1 MIHVYDNQFMMLV
14 DGGKIID
21 YTAEPGYFTVDQS
34 SSPSMFS
41 GSLDAA
47 VKDTFERLKFGGQT
61 PHEQRVFYINL
72 QEIKG
77 IKFGTRNPV
86 NYFDQFYNA
95 ELFLRAHGSYSI
107 RIVDPLRFYAEA
119 VPRNA
124 SRVEIEDINEQYMNE
139 FLEGLQSSINQMAA
153 DGIRISFAA
162 SKSAELSRY
171 MADAMD
177 ESWRAM
183 RGMEIQS
190 VAIASLSYDEASQ
203 KLIQMRNEGAM
214 MSDPSIRE
222 GYVQGAMARSMEK
235 AAVNPNGAM
244 NGFMGVQ
251 MGMNAFGSSFAS
263 ASASNQQQMQQQAA
277 AKAQQEAAKGVWKCS
292 CGTENT
298 GNFCSNCGS
307 AKPMVWI
314 CGKCGTENSGK
325 FCSNCGSPKPEA
337 AGKWVCACG
346 TENTGKFCSNC
357 GKPRQ

>member
-1 MIHVYDNQFMMLV
+1 MSR
-14 DGGKIID
+14 
-21 YTAEPGYFTVDQS
+21 E
-34 SSPSMFS
+34 FS
-41 GSLDAA
+41 ILICRKS
-47 VKDTFERLKFGGQT
+47 
-61 PHEQRVFYINL
+61 
-72 QEIKG
+72 KG

-235 AAVNPNGAM
+235 AAANPNGAM

-263 ASASNQQQMQQQAA
+263 GVRFESAADAA
-277 AKAQQEAAKGVWKCS
+277 AGGSQGTAGSCKRRMEMLLRNGEHRQFLLKLRKCKADGVDLRQ
-292 CGTENT
+292 
-298 GNFCSNCGS
+298 
-307 AKPMVWI
+307 VWNR
-314 CGKCGTENSGK
+314 EQ
-325 FCSNCGSPKPEA
+325 
-337 AGKWVCACG
+337 
-346 TENTGKFCSNC
+346 
-357 GKPRQ
+357 R

>member
-1 MIHVYDNQFMMLV
+1 MSREF
-14 DGGKIID
+14 
-21 YTAEPGYFTVDQS
+21 
-34 SSPSMFS
+34 
-41 GSLDAA
+41 
-47 VKDTFERLKFGGQT
+47 
-61 PHEQRVFYINL
+61 FYINL

-107 RIVDPLRFYAEA
+107 RIIDPLRFYAEA

-235 AAVNPNGAM
+235 AAANPNGAM

-251 MGMNAFGSSFAS
+251 MGMNASFFVAS

-277 AKAQQEAAKGVWKCS
+277 AKAQRGSRKRRMEMLLRNGEHRQFLLKLRKCKADGVDLRQ
-292 CGTENT
+292 
-298 GNFCSNCGS
+298 
-307 AKPMVWI
+307 VWNR
-314 CGKCGTENSGK
+314 EQ
-325 FCSNCGSPKPEA
+325 
-337 AGKWVCACG
+337 
-346 TENTGKFCSNC
+346 
-357 GKPRQ
+357 R

>member
-1 MIHVYDNQFMMLV
+1 M
-14 DGGKIID
+14 
-21 YTAEPGYFTVDQS
+21 
-34 SSPSMFS
+34 
-41 GSLDAA
+41 
-47 VKDTFERLKFGGQT
+47 
-61 PHEQRVFYINL
+61 
-72 QEIKG
+72 
-77 IKFGTRNPV
+77 
-86 NYFDQFYNA
+86 
-95 ELFLRAHGSYSI
+95 
-107 RIVDPLRFYAEA
+107 
-119 VPRNA
+119 PRNA

-190 VAIASLSYDEASQ
+190 VAIAS
-203 KLIQMRNEGAM
+203 QMRNEGAM

-222 GYVQGAMARSMEK
+222 GYVQGAMARGMEK
-235 AAVNPNGAM
+235 AAANPNGAM

-277 AKAQQEAAKGVWKCS
+277 AKAQQEAAKGVWKCA

-298 GNFCSNCGS
+298 GNFCSNCG
-307 AKPMVWI
+307 
-314 CGKCGTENSGK
+314 
-325 FCSNCGSPKPEA
+325 
-337 AGKWVCACG
+337 
-346 TENTGKFCSNC
+346 
-357 GKPRQ
+357 KPRQ